1 MISTRDKEAILDLAR
16 REQVD
21 GILAFASDPA
31 AETAAYVA
39 EQLGLPGNSLQ
50 AAAIL
55 GNMEKFRAFLAE
67 NGIPSPRHF
76 PMSLSEKDLPYPV
89 VVKPLDS
96 SGSKGMTLLRSYDA
110 GRLILTYQHAVSS
123 YSLSGKAL
131 TEEYIFYGYRHLIGG
146 DVIVRNGNIILLGFM
161 DCLREEPQ
169 NLVPCD
175 KIYSCSV
182 GTEVTNRIAGI
193 VQTVLRKLS
202 ITDAEMN
209 VEFIVGRNIR
219 HV

>member
-1 MISTRDKEAILDLAR
+1 M
-16 REQVD
+16 
-21 GILAFASDPA
+21 
-31 AETAAYVA
+31 A

-50 AAAIL
+50 TAAIL
-55 GNMEKFRAFLAE
+55 GNKEKFRAFLAE

-96 SGSKGMTLLRSYDA
+96 SGSKGVTLLRSYDA
-110 GRLILTYQHAVSS
+110 GRLILAYQHAVS

-131 TEEYIFYGYRHLIGG
+131 TEEYIFYGYRHLIDG
-146 DVIVRNGNIILLGFM
+146 DVIVRNGDIILLGFM
-161 DCLREEPQ
+161 DCLREESQ

-175 KIYSCSV
+175 KIYSCGA

-209 VEFIVGRNIR
+209 VEFTVGRNIR